1 MVIFT
6 GLFYLNTTLI
16 NDSAGLLDSF
26 PKLSVDFYN
35 LPRHGFWESIPMQ
48 LTHKMFIHFF
58 IPTKKPSSRRNL
70 QVLGYQWWVQL
81 GSNQRLPD
89 YELTGF
95 LYV

>member
-35 LPRHGFWESIPMQ
+35 LPR
-48 LTHKMFIHFF
+48 L
-58 IPTKKPSSRRNL
+58 
-70 QVLGYQWWVQL
+70 
-81 GSNQRLPD
+81 
-89 YELTGF
+89 GF
-95 LYV
+95 LGINSHAANSQDVYSFVYPNKKTKHPDLTPSAWLSTVGPAGLECIPLIMSLT